1 MTILDKIQK
10 LDMEKL
16 KLAADIQ
23 ALAAKSDSHIILN
36 AETFDAKIGDVSI
49 ISLLVKFRAIETEKE
64 LLIKLIQNDLV

>member
-1 MTILDKIQK
+1 MTLLEKVQK
-10 LDMEKL
+10 LDYEQEKVGEDL
-16 KLAADIQ
+16 K